1 MGRQPNAPQIDRHG
15 FFACWH
21 PGIKKRVNLGTKD
34 YATACAIQA
43 GFYGRTSVPSPPSK
57 PDPTPVGNPTF
68 PYNPGAQTMTLD
80 LDDKPTDAASIL
92 SQWSKN
98 SGNTSDGTST
108 PVGQTPAAPPNP
120 SPTLTLPWIQPSNS
134 QGMAPVSR
142 SSRKLKPSLT
152 PEQSAQLASGLK
164 KIVANLNVIIVGAG
178 VQMFGKVPAPLDDD
192 EVKMLEMGWAMF
204 IDELFLK
211 SEVKPW
217 HVLLAGNVMI
227 AAAMY
232 VGGTPIPRKALPP
245 NDPTKAKSS
254 NVTPIDGGK
263 PNV

>member
-1 MGRQPNAPQIDRHG
+1 
-15 FFACWH
+15 
-21 PGIKKRVNLGTKD
+21 
-34 YATACAIQA
+34 
-43 GFYGRTSVPSPPSK
+43 
-57 PDPTPVGNPTF
+57 
-68 PYNPGAQTMTLD
+68 MTLD

-92 SQWSKN
+92 TQWSK
-98 SGNTSDGTST
+98 GTSNANEPIQ
-108 PVGQTPAAPPNP
+108 PVQATPAP
-120 SPTLTLPWIQPSNS
+120 SPPLWPGPSNPAP
-134 QGMAPVSR
+134 MVPVSKGG
-142 SSRKLKPSLT
+142 RKPKPTLS

-192 EVKMLEMGWAMF
+192 EVKMLEMGWAMM

-232 VGGTPIPRKALPP
+232 VGGTPVPKKQLPP
-245 NDPTKAKSS
+245 GDPTKAKSGTI
-254 NVTPIDGGK
+254 TPIDGSK
-263 PNV
+263 PNG